1 MAKEGPPDPAL
12 KEAAK
17 NGRYQVLNEAFV
29 GICRKTPT
37 IQTVVEGNQRQSV
50 DLKRDLLLLFSPLLR
65 SLLSSLPPSS
75 SPLLILPGASLPS
88 LLAMET
94 LLETGSVDR
103 IVPTEQ
109 IQNVARMLGI
119 PLKNITTVYKE
130 LNSIENLDT
139 YHIEEELVELPPPT
153 SEHSTPLPIHTI
165 NAPVSN
171 LQPSNLQT
179 ATFTGSNPAFPA
191 VPDTPIILDH
201 VLHPPESPV
210 PKVKLPQP
218 DIQSTLVALA
228 QIPQAIENPNAEKS
242 VSETGPANFAC
253 QVGSD
258 KCSKKVL
265 ANMTRLRHHYS
276 MHFIR
281 SLEKNLERNLN
292 RFTDECCRK
301 FVDNKLNFI
310 VHLGTQHKK
319 IDKIVLEYK
328 RIDLEAMDNEQ
339 LKKKQIMT
347 QKQGENKKEPSEMKC
362 NYELKCEVCGKDFS
376 ISSSLQIHVT
386 GHFNSELVKRVED
399 LTDGQTCRLCREHF
413 KSKHG
418 LVYHIGNKHGRLN
431 DILVEK
437 GFKVLPCFV
446 SYTPTKKA
454 DKIQKHLEKSIVDVK
469 EENSDDE
476 PIGFD
481 F

>member
-1 MAKEGPPDPAL
+1 MAKEGPPDPAT

-29 GICRKTPT
+29 GICQKTPT
-37 IQTVVEGNQRQSV
+37 IQTVVEGDHRQSV

-88 LLAMET
+88 LLALET

-103 IVPTEQ
+103 IVPTQE

-139 YHIEEELVELPPPT
+139 YHMEEELVELPPPT
-153 SEHSTPLPIHTI
+153 LEHSSSLPIHTI

-171 LQPSNLQT
+171 LKPSNLQT

-201 VLHPPESPV
+201 VLHSPESPV
-210 PKVKLPQP
+210 PKVKLAQP

-228 QIPQAIENPNAEKS
+228 QIPQAIENPNSENS

-253 QVGSD
+253 QVGSE
-258 KCSKKVL
+258 KCGKKVL

-281 SLEKNLERNLN
+281 SLEKSLERNLD

-339 LKKKQIMT
+339 SKKKQITT
-347 QKQGENKKEPSEMKC
+347 QKQERTKRNK
-362 NYELKCEVCGKDFS
+362 V
-376 ISSSLQIHVT
+376 
-386 GHFNSELVKRVED
+386 
-399 LTDGQTCRLCREHF
+399 
-413 KSKHG
+413 
-418 LVYHIGNKHGRLN
+418 
-431 DILVEK
+431 
-437 GFKVLPCFV
+437 
-446 SYTPTKKA
+446 
-454 DKIQKHLEKSIVDVK
+454 
-469 EENSDDE
+469 
-476 PIGFD
+476 
-481 F
+481 